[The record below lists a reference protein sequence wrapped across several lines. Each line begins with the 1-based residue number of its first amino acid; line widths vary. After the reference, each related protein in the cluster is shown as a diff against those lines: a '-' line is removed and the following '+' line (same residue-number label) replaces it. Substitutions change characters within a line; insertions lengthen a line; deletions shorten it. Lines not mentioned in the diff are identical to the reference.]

1 MQIGSVF
8 NGVLVI
14 CGCFSVRGGVLVST
28 KAIELPLFPLNV
40 VLFPGTVRPLHIFE
54 SRYRQMIKDCLYQ
67 CTPFGV
73 VLVREESDYL
83 SEEPYSVGTMAEI
96 HNLSRLENGSYSLLA
111 IGTQRFRILS
121 QHRNRPYLSG
131 LVEPF
136 DDRPEPISQLSLH
149 AEQVRRLFISYLN
162 MLLDVPGDKDLET
175 NLPETPEDLSHVIAY
190 FLDVE
195 DAEKQHYLE
204 LTSTR
209 ERLQNEI
216 IFLRREVPFMRHM
229 LLKEPPKERIILN

>member
-1 MQIGSVF
+1 M
-8 NGVLVI
+8 
-14 CGCFSVRGGVLVST
+14 ST

-67 CTPFGV
+67 GTPFGV
-73 VLVREESDYL
+73 VLVREESEYL
-83 SEEPYSVGTMAEI
+83 SEEPHSVGTMAEI
-96 HNLSRLENGSYSLLA
+96 HNLSRLENGISNLLA
-111 IGTQRFRILS
+111 IGTRRFRILS
-121 QHRNRPYLSG
+121 QHRNKPYLSG

-136 DDRPEPISQLSLH
+136 DDRPEPTSQLALH
-149 AEQVRRLFISYLN
+149 VEQVRRLFISYLN

-195 DAEKQHYLE
+195 DEQKQQYLE

-216 IFLRREVPFMRHM
+216 TFLRREVPFMRHM
-229 LLKEPPKERIILN
+229 LFKEPSTARLMVN

>member
-1 MQIGSVF
+1 M
-8 NGVLVI
+8 
-14 CGCFSVRGGVLVST
+14 ST
-28 KAIELPLFPLNV
+28 TAIELPLFPLNI

-67 CTPFGV
+67 GTSFGI
-73 VLVREESDYL
+73 VLVREDSEYL

-96 HNLSRLENGSYSLLA
+96 RNLNRLENGSYNLLA

-121 QHRNRPYLSG
+121 QHRNKPYLSG

-136 DDRPEPISQLSLH
+136 DDHPEPMGQLSMH
-149 AEQVRRLFISYLN
+149 VEQVRRLFISYLN
-162 MLLDVPGDKDLET
+162 MLLEAPGDGEVET
-175 NLPETPEDLSHVIAY
+175 NLPKTPEDLSHFIAY

-195 DAEKQHYLE
+195 DEQKQRYLE

-209 ERLQNEI
+209 ERLQGEI
-216 IFLRREVPFMRHM
+216 TFLRREVPFMREM
-229 LLKEPPKERIILN
+229 LFKEPPKERIMLN